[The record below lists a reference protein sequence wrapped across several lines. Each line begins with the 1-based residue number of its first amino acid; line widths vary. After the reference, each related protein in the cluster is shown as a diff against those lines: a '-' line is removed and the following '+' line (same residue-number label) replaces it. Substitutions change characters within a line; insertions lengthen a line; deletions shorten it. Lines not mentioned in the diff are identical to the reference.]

1 MFWGVY
7 CPITPDYKNKNNKV
21 DDMAQNNDVFLD
33 MLREISREI
42 KEIKKDNSQSAI
54 TLEKISSQLFNE
66 IALRLRNEKD
76 IENIKLTLQLD
87 EKERDDI
94 TKKIYL
100 LEAKADLLEREINDA
115 KEFHTSMRKNLWKTL
130 WWILGVVSTAL
141 TAGIAIFQSFFAK

>member
-1 MFWGVY
+1 
-7 CPITPDYKNKNNKV
+7 
-21 DDMAQNNDVFLD
+21 MAQNNDVFLD

-94 TKKIYL
+94 TKKSIC
-100 LEAKADLLEREINDA
+100 
-115 KEFHTSMRKNLWKTL
+115 
-130 WWILGVVSTAL
+130 
-141 TAGIAIFQSFFAK
+141 